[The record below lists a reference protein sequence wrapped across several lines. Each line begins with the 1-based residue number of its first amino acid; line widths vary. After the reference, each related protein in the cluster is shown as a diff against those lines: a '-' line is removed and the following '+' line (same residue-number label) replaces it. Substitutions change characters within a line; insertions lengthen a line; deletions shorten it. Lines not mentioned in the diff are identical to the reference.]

1 MIVIKKIP
9 LIKLQFFLLT
19 LLSVFNVLALLYDD
33 LKIMFY
39 YGTLLCSLLL
49 LSVSA
54 FETFKYRRNNLL
66 LRKNILYV
74 FLSFWTLC
82 IILKGFQFNYDYIRD
97 ITLSPYVLFPYILI
111 LFIRFFRIEDFN
123 DILKS
128 IHIVN
133 VIYLAIILWTLVVD
147 SQKLIMTNYV
157 EDSIKYLCFPN
168 FFMFLSFSKLTKKQ
182 KVISVIVFIIGF
194 LIATLAAR
202 RSLVWIFA
210 WTFIVF
216 VFINYLNKNS
226 GKLKKLILI
235 IMTLTLGF
243 GITIVYNLF
252 FETLFGE
259 LVERLDNDTRGAVL
273 SDFYRDMDTMS
284 WVTGRG
290 ITGEYNLFETDYVF
304 GSDDEMLESRNIIEA
319 GYLNLILKGGL
330 IYLIP
335 FAIIILI
342 ALRNGIFKS
351 KNYYLKVC
359 SGFIILYIV
368 ECIPAGVFM
377 FNIRFFLLWYCIAM
391 CWNNKIINATD
402 QEIEKHFV

>member
-1 MIVIKKIP
+1 MP

-19 LLSVFNVLALLYDD
+19 LLSVLNVLALLYDD
-33 LKIMFY
+33 LKVMLY
-39 YGTLLCSLLL
+39 YGTLVCSLLL
-49 LSVSA
+49 LGITV
-54 FETFKYRRNNLL
+54 FKTFKYRKNNLQ
-66 LRKNILYV
+66 LRKNIVYI
-74 FLSFWTLC
+74 FLCIWTLY
-82 IILKGFQFNYDYIRD
+82 IVLKGFQFNYDYIRD

-111 LFIRFFRIEDFN
+111 IFIRFFRIEDFN

-133 VIYLAIILWTLVVD
+133 IIYLAVVLLTLIVD
-147 SQKLIMTNYV
+147 SKKLIINNYV

-182 KVISVIVFIIGF
+182 KIISVIVFIAGF

-210 WTFIVF
+210 WTFMMF
-216 VFINYLNKNS
+216 VFINYLNRNS
-226 GKLKKLILI
+226 GKLKKLMLI
-235 IMTLTLGF
+235 IMTLTIGF
-243 GITIVYNLF
+243 GVTIVYNLF

-273 SDFYRDMDTMS
+273 RDFYKDMDTMS
-284 WVTGRG
+284 WVAGRG
-290 ITGEYNLFETDYVF
+290 IGGEYNLFETDYVF

-377 FNIRFFLLWYCIAM
+377 FNIRFFLLWYCIAI
-391 CWNNKIINATD
+391 CWNNKVIKATD
-402 QEIEKHFV
+402 QEIEKHLI